1 MSNVFS
7 LYADF
12 DFLSGPPICIGQLE
26 CESFPGRGERYRF
39 SFSESWLSEH
49 SDLLLNPSISLS
61 SPTFSGNIDIPF
73 IADSMPD
80 RWGRALI
87 IRREAKLAEIE
98 HRRPKTCR
106 ELDFLLSVEDFTD

>member
-1 MSNVFS
+1 MNLSQEEVNDTDSVS
-7 LYADF
+7 LSHGY
-12 DFLSGPPICIGQLE
+12 L
-26 CESFPGRGERYRF
+26 
-39 SFSESWLSEH
+39 EH
-49 SDLLLNPSISLS
+49 SDLLLDPSISLS